1 MLESAKRE
9 AERAN
14 DAKSR
19 FLAAV
24 GHDLLQPLHAAHL
37 FTDTLAQQVESTQ
50 QQQAI
55 VQIRG
60 ALDSTTDL
68 LTGLFDMSRLE
79 AGGLVPQ
86 PRDLPLAEVLDP
98 LASEFRALATAR
110 GLDFHYVPTRVWVNS
125 DPQLLRRVLQ
135 NFLANAVRYTTRG
148 GVLFGVRRDGDSV
161 RIEVHD
167 TGPGIAKSE
176 QRRIF
181 EEFRR
186 GEDTSGQ
193 GLGLGLAI
201 ADRIAGLLHAPLG
214 LRSEKGRGTVF
225 SVTVA
230 SAAVSMPAIA
240 SAISAP
246 AGASGNAVPVL
257 VVDNDPAA
265 LAALAGLLRGWG
277 YAVAEASGD
286 AEARAAMERQP
297 ATLWLFDYN
306 LDDGDTGTAL
316 QLRLGERF
324 GARPT
329 LILSADDS
337 LATRREVLEQGLTL
351 LQKPVRPLALKSIL
365 DRLLAARTV
374 AQKAQ
379 S

>member
-1 MLESAKRE
+1 
-9 AERAN
+9 
-14 DAKSR
+14 
-19 FLAAV
+19 
-24 GHDLLQPLHAAHL
+24 
-37 FTDTLAQQVESTQ
+37 
-50 QQQAI
+50 
-55 VQIRG
+55 
-60 ALDSTTDL
+60 
-68 LTGLFDMSRLE
+68 
-79 AGGLVPQ
+79 
-86 PRDLPLAEVLDP
+86 
-98 LASEFRALATAR
+98 
-110 GLDFHYVPTRVWVNS
+110 
-125 DPQLLRRVLQ
+125 
-135 NFLANAVRYTTRG
+135 
-148 GVLFGVRRDGDSV
+148 
-161 RIEVHD
+161 
-167 TGPGIAKSE
+167 
-176 QRRIF
+176 
-181 EEFRR
+181 
-186 GEDTSGQ
+186 
-193 GLGLGLAI
+193 
-201 ADRIAGLLHAPLG
+201 
-214 LRSEKGRGTVF
+214 
-225 SVTVA
+225 
-230 SAAVSMPAIA
+230 
-240 SAISAP
+240 

-286 AEARAAMERQP
+286 AEAFAAMERQP

-379 S
+379 P